1 MARCRHCGCSV
12 EAAYRFCPWCAA
24 PHRSKLVELFR
35 PHPALDPD
43 RALRVSRYVGPEW
56 DEQHVRLSIWNEDG
70 RAEAAV
76 SLADDEAERLARFLL
91 ATRPSRHSTLLERVR
106 SAARR

>member
-1 MARCRHCGCSV
+1 V

-24 PHRSKLVELFR
+24 PLRRKLVELFR

-76 SLADDEAERLARFLL
+76 SLADDEAERLARFLID
-91 ATRPSRHSTLLERVR
+91 TRPNRQQTFIERVL

>member
-1 MARCRHCGCSV
+1 V
-12 EAAYRFCPWCAA
+12 EATYRFCPWCAA
-24 PHRSKLVELFR
+24 PLRSKLVELFR

-56 DEQHVRLSIWNEDG
+56 EEQHVRLSIWNEDG

-76 SLADDEAERLARFLL
+76 SLADDEAERLARFLI
-91 ATRPSRHSTLLERVR
+91 ATRPSRPQTLIERML